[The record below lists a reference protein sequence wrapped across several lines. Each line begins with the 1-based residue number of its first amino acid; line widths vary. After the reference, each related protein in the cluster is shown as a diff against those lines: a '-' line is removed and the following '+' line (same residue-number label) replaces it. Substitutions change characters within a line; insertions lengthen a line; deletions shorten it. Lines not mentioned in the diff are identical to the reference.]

1 MTTTDT
7 EKVDMNTSVTT
18 NQRLVTILLI
28 LLITIL
34 GLLVLGIV
42 ARFLMMGGMMG
53 MNGQMMND
61 MMSAC
66 TNMMTSFQNP

>member
-1 MTTTDT
+1 MI
-7 EKVDMNTSVTT
+7 TSVTT

-28 LLITIL
+28 LLITLL

-61 MMSAC
+61 VMSVC